1 MLPPKTVNLFKS
13 CFVRFGLLM
22 LTVSK
27 SPQPENKHL
36 KQSSVQNLSKA
47 PISRMKTPWHVQPES
62 FWLQLRS
69 LRNFPKTP
77 AVKTQRQLG
86 AYSSCWMWIWEIQQ
100 AFPKESIS
108 WKIPN
113 LNIYIIRSFQRF
125 LKQRYSTWCFG
136 WVGRVRSWLS
146 SWRTAWPSL
155 TPLRLRPLGWWD
167 HVPVAYQPWDAAC
180 PAMRR
185 FSTESL
191 EKCEG
196 EGDNRK
202 DGWRMMRMMRMMMFH
217 SILLFLSPPRKNNT
231 MQVGGLVHLLV
242 ISQKMPLCH
251 SWPFLWYASFT
262 HTAGKCHSCIQLQW
276 Q

>member
-191 EKCEG
+191 EKVWRWRRQPEG
-196 EGDNRK
+196 WMK
-202 DGWRMMRMMRMMMFH
+202 DDEDDEDDDVPFH
-217 SILLFLSPPRKNNT
+217 TFVSFPPKKKQHHAGRRISTSSGNITKNALMSFMTLSVVREFHT
-231 MQVGGLVHLLV
+231 
-242 ISQKMPLCH
+242 H
-251 SWPFLWYASFT
+251 SR
-262 HTAGKCHSCIQLQW
+262 
-276 Q
+276 